1 MSTPSP
7 NSILKDEYP
16 KTITVKELH
25 PTFGAE
31 VLGIQ
36 WGDNGVISDEQL
48 QELRDTYGFIILRAT
63 PLTDSTHVSFS
74 RLFAS
79 GPLDDISRFLPPGR
93 VPRYY
98 PHLELFDASN
108 LSDDGRAILDPSSSP
123 RAMLLRANSSWHSDL
138 AYNPRRSSYSL
149 LRAVELPSREP
160 GEMGEIEGNTE
171 FADSRTAWEELAAEK
186 KRELLTKDWTGV
198 YNAAHSRKLGAPEYF
213 KDVNPEEG
221 PIARH
226 KVVQEH
232 VESGRMNLCVGAYLW
247 RLEDGEG
254 KTVPG
259 SEGIIKFLNEHVA
272 NKSFVASVRW
282 ERPGDLVI
290 WDNRAVLHRAG
301 EFKGVGKH
309 RRDMRRT
316 TAFDQGPTA
325 WGLNGEGAPL
335 PTLESI
341 TKEKGLPLTQSAA
354 VER

>member
-48 QELRDTYGFIILRAT
+48 QDLRDTYGFIVLRAT

-198 YNAAHSRKLGAPEYF
+198 YNAAHSRKLGRLSTL
-213 KDVNPEEG
+213 KTMWLTRG
-221 PIARH
+221 
-226 KVVQEH
+226 
-232 VESGRMNLCVGAYLW
+232 LW
-247 RLEDGEG
+247 RAL
-254 KTVPG
+254 
-259 SEGIIKFLNEHVA
+259 
-272 NKSFVASVRW
+272 RW
-282 ERPGDLVI
+282 EQPGDLVI
-290 WDNRAVLHRAG
+290 WDNRA
-301 EFKGVGKH
+301 
-309 RRDMRRT
+309 T

-335 PTLESI
+335 PTLKSI

>member
-1 MSTPSP
+1 
-7 NSILKDEYP
+7 
-16 KTITVKELH
+16 TITIKEIH

-31 VLGIQ
+31 VPGIQ

-48 QELRDTYGFIILRAT
+48 QELKDTYGFIVLRAT

-123 RAMLLRANSSWHSDL
+123 RAMLLRANSLWHSDL

-149 LRAVELPSREP
+149 LRAVELPSRGPET
-160 GEMGEIEGNTE
+160 GEIEGNTE
-171 FADSRTAWEELAAEK
+171 FADSRTAWEALAAEK

-213 KDVNPEEG
+213 GDLNLEEG
-221 PIARH
+221 PMARH
-226 KVVQEH
+226 KVVQKH

-254 KTVPG
+254 ETASG
-259 SEGIIKFLNEHVA
+259 SEEIIEFLNEHVA
-272 NKSFVASVRW
+272 KKRFVARVRW
-282 ERPGDLVI
+282 EQPGDLVI

-309 RRDMRRT
+309 RGRRDMRRT
-316 TAFDQGPTA
+316 TAFD
-325 WGLNGEGAPL
+325 
-335 PTLESI
+335 
-341 TKEKGLPLTQSAA
+341 
-354 VER
+354 